1 MAHRSAADLQSRYS
15 QHFSGRASTSSL
27 SSPPPATPLSA
38 THPNHPYSHPHSYH
52 PVSQPSL
59 PPLAHSRYSSADFY
73 ALQTPPG
80 ETPAAS
86 ASPSAS
92 SGLLHHPHLPRHDL
106 DSDSD
111 DDDGAG
117 FGTYKDF
124 GAVSRQSMATAPK
137 SGSARISQ
145 APTLVSNPTGTSIFH
160 TLDKLK
166 LDTVETVNPPLL
178 AKQDWRAGEGL
189 REKDIHKA
197 EKAIR
202 KREEM
207 REIAGEYV
215 DKFRSRWKTLVPL
228 ILLSTVTLIVVLYFC
243 IPRVPT
249 ITFINPKVPHP
260 AFNSTD
266 LAPFISGAD
275 PISFSFDATLSFAID
290 ASASYV
296 PVKYKEFGITVRL
309 QETQGVIATE
319 SWKGGAISVP
329 GRKVTSYEFPIVFSG
344 NYSSAY
350 DPTFQIMQSAC
361 AHVYPTTYR
370 PPLNLTMEISSNIIG
385 VVNAPNRTASLHTVD
400 CPIQWP
406 SDAS

>member
-15 QHFSGRASTSSL
+15 QHFSGRASTSS
-27 SSPPPATPLSA
+27 SSPPPPATPVSA
-38 THPNHPYSHPHSYH
+38 THPNHPYSHSHSYH

-73 ALQTPPG
+73 ALQTPPTG
-80 ETPAAS
+80 TPAAS
-86 ASPSAS
+86 ASASAS
-92 SGLLHHPHLPRHDL
+92 SALLHPPRHDQ

-124 GAVSRQSMATAPK
+124 GAVSRQSMATTPK
-137 SGSARISQ
+137 RGSARISQ
-145 APTLVSNPTGTSIFH
+145 APTLASNPSGTSIFH

-166 LDTVETVNPPLL
+166 LDTVETVNPPRL

-215 DKFRSRWKTLVPL
+215 DKFRSRWKTLTPL
-228 ILLSTVTLIVVLYFC
+228 ILLSAVTLILVLYFC
-243 IPRVPT
+243 VPRVPT

-275 PISFSFDATLSFAID
+275 PVSFSFDATLSFAID

-296 PVKYKEFGITVRL
+296 PVKYNEFGITVRL

-329 GRKVTSYEFPIVFSG
+329 GRRITSYEFPIVFSG

-361 AHVYPTTYR
+361 AHIYPTTYR
-370 PPLNLTMEISSNIIG
+370 PPLNLTMEVSSNIIG

-400 CPIQWP
+400 CPIQWS